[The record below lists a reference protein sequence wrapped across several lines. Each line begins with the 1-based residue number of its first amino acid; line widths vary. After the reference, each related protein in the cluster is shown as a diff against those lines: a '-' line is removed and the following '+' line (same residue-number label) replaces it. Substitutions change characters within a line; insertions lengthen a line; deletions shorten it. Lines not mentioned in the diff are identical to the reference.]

1 MQIQMY
7 KERDGE
13 IETGHYFPRSDRV
26 IFFNFKSNLPC
37 HVYLSV
43 VHASV
48 YIYRE
53 RQRKWKKQW
62 NRGAQ
67 DGKEV
72 TGSFAQSR
80 DIFFSFIRSVPS
92 LWQLRAIYVTA
103 KLSLLMRFFRPR
115 ARARDFDPIW
125 TLVPASTH
133 PKSEM
138 PESIMLVYRHASSI
152 NPRIFQ
158 SHAFL
163 HLHVHRRQR
172 TTTTTA

>member
-1 MQIQMY
+1 MEKAVEQ
-7 KERDGE
+7 RG
-13 IETGHYFPRSDRV
+13 TGWKRGDRIIRSE
-26 IFFNFKSNLPC
+26 SG
-37 HVYLSV
+37 Y
-43 VHASV
+43 
-48 YIYRE
+48 
-53 RQRKWKKQW
+53 
-62 NRGAQ
+62 
-67 DGKEV
+67 
-72 TGSFAQSR
+72 
-80 DIFFSFIRSVPS
+80 FFSFIRSVPS

-172 TTTTTA
+172 TTTTTRKVNVRQTVFQRRPPRKSRPKKASSNLLSLRVVC